1 MIDGKKK
8 LFQNNLLHHF
18 PKVNTLQS
26 WDWEYYAKIASI
38 L

>member
-1 MIDGKKK
+1 MIDGEKK

-26 WDWEYYAKIASI
+26 WEYYAKIALI